1 MYTHCIRELY
11 YLNYDLFF
19 TEDLPM
25 TQEEDN
31 NLIPSREQNVFL
43 IINRQMIPLE
53 KKVTRLGRQLG
64 NDVVLQEESVS
75 RFHAEIRYEDGKF
88 ILYDN
93 NSTAGTYV
101 NSKRIDRCVLISSDL
116 ISFSCIQVMFVNNNA
131 KLAGK
136 AMGMTQKLHSRK

>member
-1 MYTHCIRELY
+1 MYTHGYESCIIVFIY
-11 YLNYDLFF
+11 YFVEVDTVNTEEEKSF
-19 TEDLPM
+19 T
-25 TQEEDN
+25 
-31 NLIPSREQNVFL
+31 SSHEQNVFL
-43 IINRQMIPLE
+43 IINRQMIPLD
-53 KKVTRLGRQLG
+53 KRVTRIGRQLG

-75 RFHAEIRYEDGKF
+75 RFHAEIRNEDGKY

-116 ISFSCIQVMFVNNNA
+116 LSFSCIQVMFVNNNA

-136 AMGMTQKLHSRK
+136 AMGMTQKLRTEK